1 MSQREGI
8 WILTR
13 DLLIS
18 RGWTL
23 KKKKIFFECASPNSR
38 PHKMPGS
45 ALGPRSSTA
54 CACREQPSRACTRGQ
69 EAPGWRGAPGDCAL
83 GELLD
88 GCAAAGP
95 PPSADASSSGGRA
108 ASPCPSACSQRPHRD
123 GTDSVPCEHLSART
137 EPAGRLTERL
147 LPGSLLDLIKKKK
160 KNSLRHLVATFTAR
174 PQGSLEAR
182 WSWRAGEGR
191 WPSCTA
197 DTLHKRRRPV
207 RRVWDDGSV
216 PGGPS
221 LLHEPFP

>member
-1 MSQREGI
+1 MMPLPVTTMPRERERHRGSLGTARNEGVSAPSTGPVPWPAARMSQREGI

-38 PHKMPGS
+38 PHKMPGL

-69 EAPGWRGAPGDCAL
+69 EAPGWRGDLGDCAL

-123 GTDSVPCEHLSART
+123 GTDSVPCEHLL
-137 EPAGRLTERL
+137 EPNRR
-147 LPGSLLDLIKKKK
+147 
-160 KNSLRHLVATFTAR
+160 
-174 PQGSLEAR
+174 
-182 WSWRAGEGR
+182 EG
-191 WPSCTA
+191 
-197 DTLHKRRRPV
+197 
-207 RRVWDDGSV
+207 
-216 PGGPS
+216 
-221 LLHEPFP
+221 

>member
-1 MSQREGI
+1 MYPWSGSPRVAGGPGGLCS
-8 WILTR
+8 WR
-13 DLLIS
+13 AS
-18 RGWTL
+18 RWLRG
-23 KKKKIFFECASPNSR
+23 
-38 PHKMPGS
+38 
-45 ALGPRSSTA
+45 
-54 CACREQPSRACTRGQ
+54 SRAPTLR
-69 EAPGWRGAPGDCAL
+69 RH
-83 GELLD
+83 ELL
-88 GCAAAGP
+88 GR
-95 PPSADASSSGGRA
+95 PSGLPLPIRMFPEATQRRHRLGALRA
-108 ASPCPSACSQRPHRD
+108 
-123 GTDSVPCEHLSART
+123 SART